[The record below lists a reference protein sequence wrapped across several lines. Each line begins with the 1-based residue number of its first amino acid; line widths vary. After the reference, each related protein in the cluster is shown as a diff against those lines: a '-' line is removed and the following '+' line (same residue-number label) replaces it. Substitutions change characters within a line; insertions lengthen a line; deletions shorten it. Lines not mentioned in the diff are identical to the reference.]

1 MTTSHNKSLV
11 REGGYTKSNKSVP
24 NPLLPS
30 IVIDSKTNKEYHTG
44 CLLGTGGFAKVF
56 SVTEINSN
64 LEFADKVISKNVF
77 KQKKNAKEKVE
88 REITIHR
95 KLDHNH
101 VVKFFNYFED
111 CSFVHIILEMCPQKT
126 LLHVSKYRK
135 TLCEWE
141 VRYYT
146 RQIIL
151 GVHYI
156 NSKGFLHRDLKLGN
170 MFLSSGMVV
179 KIGDFG
185 LASSMKGK
193 RCFLLIIIFIKRN
206 IVY

>member
-1 MTTSHNKSLV
+1 MTTSHNNSLV
-11 REGGYTKSNKSVP
+11 KEGGYTKSTKSVP
-24 NPLLPS
+24 DPLLPS
-30 IVIDSKTNKEYHTG
+30 IVIDRKTNKEYHTG
-44 CLLGTGGFAKVF
+44 CLLGSGGFAKVF
-56 SVTEINSN
+56 RVTETNSN

-77 KQKKNAKEKVE
+77 KQKENAKEKVE
-88 REITIHR
+88 REISIHR
-95 KLDHNH
+95 KLDHNN

-111 CSFVHIILEMCPQKT
+111 SSFVHMILEVCPHKT

-156 NSKGFLHRDLKLGN
+156 HSKAFLHRDLKLGN
-170 MFLSSGMVV
+170 MFLSSGMRV

-185 LASSMKGK
+185 LASSMKG
-193 RCFLLIIIFIKRN
+193 RS
-206 IVY
+206 YS